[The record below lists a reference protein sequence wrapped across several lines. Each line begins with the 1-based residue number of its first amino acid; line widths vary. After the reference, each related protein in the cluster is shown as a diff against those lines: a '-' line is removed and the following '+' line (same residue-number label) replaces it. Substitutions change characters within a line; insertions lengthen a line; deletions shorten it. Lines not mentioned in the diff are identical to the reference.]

1 MRALVAAAA
10 LSIAVA
16 LSPTLASAQVGET
29 ALGALSGLVVGGPIG
44 AVVGGVI
51 GYTAGPTM
59 SHAIFRGRKRNHP
72 RPPQ

>member
-10 LSIAVA
+10 LAIAVA
-16 LSPTLASAQVGET
+16 LSPTLARAQVGET

-51 GYTAGPTM
+51 GFTAGPTM
-59 SHAIFRGRKRNHP
+59 SHAIFRGKRHRH